1 MTDRNSITG
10 KRGERARS
18 VLVVV
23 FALLF
28 TGVTTGS
35 AAASGSTFTPDGAAS
50 ELMRLLNGER
60 TTHGLA
66 ALAIDPFLAA
76 QARDGAI
83 DCPNGA
89 GTMEG
94 RAKDMALSGFFAHT
108 LRLCQ
113 TYDILDAMDAWGY
126 RGTYGENVA
135 WNGGYDYDPFPYQF
149 GCDVHQDNCGASTQ
163 APTTVAIAA
172 YGFMT
177 SQGHRD
183 NALST
188 AYDRFA
194 CGAWPTPDGQS
205 HYYACIYA
213 SGPGTRQ
220 APAPTP
226 TPTPTPTPAPTPT
239 PNPDA
244 TAPAV
249 ISLTAP
255 RIVTSTDRSL
265 VATWSATDDRAV
277 TGYGVRTRK
286 GTAAWSAESA
296 QTATSR
302 TFPRLSPGTWH
313 VGVRARDADG
323 NWSALRQKEVIVPR
337 DDRAWR
343 FSSGNT
349 RRTGKHYINGTDTT
363 TRRAGAKMTI
373 RFTGSSF
380 VLIGTTA
387 KSHGRL
393 RVVIDG
399 KAYIVDEGRYKGSRA
414 TTTHYR
420 VTLLSKTLTSKA
432 HKVVITCLG
441 TRGRPTIDVDG
452 VAWRD

>member
-1 MTDRNSITG
+1 MTDRISITG
-10 KRGERARS
+10 NRGPRARS
-18 VLVVV
+18 VLVLVLGV
-23 FALLF
+23 LI
-28 TGVTTGS
+28 TGVSTGS
-35 AAASGSTFTPDGAAS
+35 AAAADPTFTPDGAAS

-60 TTHGLA
+60 TTHGLP

-94 RAKDMALSGFFAHT
+94 RAKDMALSGFFAHS

-113 TYDILDAMDAWGY
+113 TYDILDAMYAWGY
-126 RGTYGENVA
+126 RGTYGENIA
-135 WNGGYDYDPFPYQF
+135 MNGGYDYSPYPYQF
-149 GCDVHQDNCGASTQ
+149 GCDVHQANCTGANTH
-163 APTTVAIAA
+163 APTTAAIAS
-172 YGFMT
+172 YQFMT

-194 CGAWPTPDGQS
+194 CGAWAAPNGQDK
-205 HYYACIYA
+205 YYACIYA
-213 SGPGTRQ
+213 YGPGTRA
-220 APAPTP
+220 APPP
-226 TPTPTPTPAPTPT
+226 PPG
-239 PNPDA
+239 PDE
-244 TAPAV
+244 TAPSV

-255 RIVTSTDRSL
+255 NVVTTTNRS
-265 VATWSATDDRAV
+265 VAVKWTATDDHAV
-277 TGYGVRTRK
+277 TGYAVRTRK
-286 GTAAWSAESA
+286 GNAAWSADA
-296 QTATSR
+296 TQTAASKSFT
-302 TFPRLSPGTWH
+302 RLSPGTWH
-313 VGVRARDADG
+313 VGVRARDAAG
-323 NWSALRQKEVIVPR
+323 NWSALRQTEILVPT

-349 RRTGKHYINGTDTT
+349 RRTGKHFINGTVTT
-363 TRRAGAKMTI
+363 TRRAGARMTI

-387 KSHGRL
+387 KSHGKL
-393 RVVIDG
+393 RVVVDG
-399 KAYIVDEGRYKGSRA
+399 KAYTVDEGRYKGSRA
-414 TTTHYR
+414 TGTHYR
-420 VTLLSKTLTSKA
+420 VTLLSKTLANKS

-441 TRGRPTIDVDG
+441 TGGRPTIDVDG